1 MREYK
6 QMVMEWIDTEYTYL
20 WDTEEYKNII
30 RNIDKIVLNVY
41 PKINDK
47 LTLEEEMN
55 IVWKEIDKYKI
66 SEEVR

>member
-1 MREYK
+1 MEDYK
-6 QMVMEWIDTEYTYL
+6 EMIKEWIETEYTYL
-20 WDTEEYKNII
+20 WDTEEYKNIT

-55 IVWKEIDKYKI
+55 IVWNEINKYKG
-66 SEEVR
+66 V

>member
-1 MREYK
+1 MKEYK
-6 QMVMEWIDTEYTYL
+6 EMIKEWIETEYTYL
-20 WDTEEYKNII
+20 WDTEEYKNIT

-55 IVWKEIDKYKI
+55 IVWNEINKYKG
-66 SEEVR
+66 V